1 MSNNDYP
8 VVAYVQYVVSD
19 SETDTYSYD
28 TFPDAVCCI
37 TINGLAETFKVS
49 NADMGVII
57 TSLKHVFDNLFDNI
71 PLTEVI
77 VTDELIDINDI
88 QEEHITNTL
97 NMENTFLRIFDAM
110 SIAVAKQCRDTGVA
124 EDNVIFENTIQL
136 YNEFCFDVI
145 KRKIILH
152 YIELGLLDV
161 RIGYVI
167 SNVVSKKKK
176 ELSDMLIMLS
186 KKNGENIILMKS
198 FQPMKFGN
206 VCYVDKSN
214 RIKLAKRK
222 LDDKHYTINIKENS
236 CSCPDFIYRKMKAG
250 LSCKHLMEL
259 KNKTRCLMLIKNIPA
274 LHNIAIPVKEMLE
287 TAYCP
292 NVQY

>member
-1 MSNNDYP
+1 MSNNDSP

-19 SETDTYSYD
+19 SETDTYSYY

-57 TSLKHVFDNLFDNI
+57 ISLKHVFNKMFHNVLFA
-71 PLTEVI
+71 EVI

-88 QEEHITNTL
+88 QEEYITDTR
-97 NMENTFLRIFDAM
+97 NMEKTFLSIFDAM
-110 SIAVAKQCRDTGVA
+110 LIAVTKQCRDTGVQ
-124 EDNVIFENTIQL
+124 EDNVIFKHTIQL
-136 YNEFCFDVI
+136 YNEFCLNVI
-145 KRKIILH
+145 KRKINLH
-152 YIELGLLDV
+152 YIDLELLDV
-161 RIGYVI
+161 SIGCII
-167 SNVVSKKKK
+167 SNVVSNKKK

-186 KKNGENIILMKS
+186 KKNGENIIKMKS
-198 FQPMKFGN
+198 FQPMKFAN

-214 RIKLAKRK
+214 KMKLAKKK
-222 LDDKHYTINIKENS
+222 LNDKYYTININANS
-236 CSCPDFIYRKMKAG
+236 CSCPDFIYRKMKVG

-274 LHNIAIPVKEMLE
+274 LYNIAIPIKEMLE
-287 TAYCP
+287 TAYSP
-292 NVQY
+292 GVRY